1 MSSNKINS
9 VENLIDE
16 FRKLPGIGPKSAKR
30 IVYHLL
36 KQPGEDIDKFSKA
49 LTDMKEKVRFCEE
62 CFNISENA
70 KCPVCSDPGRNTK
83 IICVV
88 EKISDV
94 AVIENTGQFT
104 GLYHVLGGLLSP
116 IENIGPEEI
125 RIPKLIE
132 RIKTFGVTEVI
143 LALNPTV
150 EGDSTATYINKI
162 LKKFDIKTTK
172 LASGLPVGGD
182 IEYADQV
189 TVGRAFLGRT
199 EL

>member
-1 MSSNKINS
+1 MNNKTISS

-30 IVYHLL
+30 IVYYLL
-36 KQPGEDIDKFSKA
+36 KKSSEDIIKFSSA
-49 LTDMKEKVRFCEE
+49 LIEMKEKVKFCVE
-62 CFNISENA
+62 CFNISESD
-70 KCPVCSDPGRNTK
+70 KCPICSDPLRNTK
-83 IICVV
+83 IICIV

-94 AVIENTGQFT
+94 AVIEDTGQFS

-125 RIPKLIE
+125 KIPKLIE
-132 RIKTFGVTEVI
+132 RIKSFGVREVV

-150 EGDSTATYINKI
+150 EGDSTATYINKV
-162 LKKFDIKTTK
+162 LKPFNLKITR

-189 TVGRAFLGRT
+189 TVRKALIGRT